1 MARLDSSG
9 RANTV
14 NTLALKNGGANQ
26 IFRQNATTIKPVPHT
41 PRLRR
46 APSGAVKSSTRL
58 LRAAEGELDGPLA
71 PCRLRNDSETLRCTI
86 AAEALVQHERAARAR
101 YEQLVTAAVAQ
112 GELRTET
119 DAQTRLRC
127 DRCV

>member
-1 MARLDSSG
+1 M
-9 RANTV
+9 
-14 NTLALKNGGANQ
+14 
-26 IFRQNATTIKPVPHT
+26 
-41 PRLRR
+41 
-46 APSGAVKSSTRL
+46 
-58 LRAAEGELDGPLA
+58 
-71 PCRLRNDSETLRCTI
+71 RCTI